1 MYLRDAWVEVDRKKL
16 VHNYMEVRRAVGRR
30 VKVCAVLKAQC
41 YGLGGALVGRVL
53 EGLDADDAPDA
64 YAVAVVSE
72 ALELREFVPA
82 EKEILVLGYVSEDG
96 YDTVIENDIT
106 LTMYQEGALRT
117 LDAHAAKLGKKA
129 RAHIKVNSGMNRL
142 GFLPTEES
150 ADAVARCMELPH
162 LAVSGIF
169 THLATADET
178 DKGGARMQMERF
190 DAFLAMLL
198 RRGVVL
204 PTIHCAASPSICDL
218 PEYYRDM
225 VRPGL
230 LLTGF
235 YASDEVSR
243 ERIRLQPCVKLKARL
258 GNIMPVKAGEG
269 VGYGFTY
276 HLPEDTLVGVLP
288 LGFSDGFTR
297 AFSNHFFVT
306 IRGHRCPVIGNI
318 CMDHCMID
326 LRDVPDPKM
335 GEEIVVYGDGENG
348 ADGAMS
354 PQEVADKRGTVV
366 DEVLTNLAAR
376 LPRILV

>member
-1 MYLRDAWVEVDRKKL
+1 M
-16 VHNYMEVRRAVGRR
+16 
-30 VKVCAVLKAQC
+30 
-41 YGLGGALVGRVL
+41 LVGHVL
-53 EGLDADDAPDA
+53 EELGEKGPDA

-72 ALELREFVPA
+72 ALELREFILP

-96 YDTVIENDIT
+96 YDTVIEHDIT
-106 LTMYQEGALRT
+106 LAMYREEALAT
-117 LDAHAAKLGKKA
+117 LDRHAEAMGKKA
-129 RAHIKVNSGMNRL
+129 RVHIKVNSGMNRL

-150 ADAVARCMELPH
+150 ADAVARCMQLKN
-162 LAVSGIF
+162 LDVTGIF

-178 DKGGARMQMERF
+178 DKSGARMQMRRF
-190 DAFLAMLL
+190 DAFLAMLKA
-198 RRGVVL
+198 RGICL
-204 PTIHCAASPSICDL
+204 PTVHCGASPTICDL
-218 PEYYRDM
+218 PEFYRDM

-230 LLTGF
+230 LLTGW

-243 ERIRLQPCVKLKARL
+243 ERIKLQPCVKLKARL
-258 GNIMPVKAGEG
+258 GNVMPVKAGEG

-297 AFSNHFFVT
+297 AFSNNFFVT
-306 IRGHRCPVIGNI
+306 IRGHRCAVIGNI

-326 LRDVPDPKM
+326 LCNVPDPQI
-335 GEEIVVYGDGENG
+335 GEEIVVYGDGVEG

-354 PQEVADKRGTVV
+354 AQEVADKRGTVV